1 MSKRIKM
8 LHQYVDPETR
18 ENKSEYRTLTL
29 NELKDELDGLEHR
42 DFHFKDGTIVFTGYG
57 DWSGDEYVYTVPN
70 DALLNIML
78 LESFDNLF

>member
-1 MSKRIKM
+1 MSKRIKI

-29 NELKDELDGLEHR
+29 KELKEELEGLEHR
-42 DFHFKDGTIVFTGYG
+42 DFHIEDGTIVFTGYG
-57 DWSGDEYVYTVPN
+57 DWSGDEYVYTVPK